1 MIRHSLKKANRK
13 RESFKLSEA
22 TAWAKK
28 VRMNAMPESKIQQRA
43 LLVAEPDARRLRG
56 LLAARRQSGWRDET
70 HLDELEL
77 ELERALL
84 VTTDAVPADLVV
96 MDSVVS
102 VLDLANGDRRE
113 YTLVY
118 PGEADLE
125 AGRISVLAPLGTAL
139 LGYREGDEVEWLMP
153 GGLRR
158 LRIVKVRSRH
168 ETVVCN

>member
-1 MIRHSLKKANRK
+1 
-13 RESFKLSEA
+13 
-22 TAWAKK
+22 
-28 VRMNAMPESKIQQRA
+28 MNAIAKSTIQRQRA
-43 LLVAEPDARRLRG
+43 LMVAEPDARRLRG
-56 LLAARRQSGWRDET
+56 LLAARRQSGWRDES

-84 VTTDAVPADLVV
+84 VATDAVPADLVV
-96 MDSVVS
+96 MDSVVG
-102 VLDLANGDRRE
+102 VLDLANGERRE

-118 PGEADLE
+118 PAEADLE

-168 ETVVCN
+168 ETVVRN

>member
-1 MIRHSLKKANRK
+1 MIRHSSKKANRK
-13 RESFKLSEA
+13 RESFKLSESA
-22 TAWAKK
+22 LRAKK
-28 VRMNAMPESKIQQRA
+28 VRMNAILESNQRHRA
-43 LLVAEPDARRLRG
+43 LMVAEPDARRLRG

-84 VTTDAVPADLVV
+84 VATDAVPADLVV

-102 VLDLANGDRRE
+102 VLDLANGERRE

-118 PGEADLE
+118 PAEADLD

-139 LGYREGDEVEWLMP
+139 LGYREGDDVEWLMP

-168 ETVVCN
+168 ETAVCN